1 MLKEASAIGPAPIY
15 AFDGEHGDDNTL
27 SILPV
32 PMPKNSSRL
41 QGILKG
47 WGSRKSSGDTEASM
61 PVGLKVVRIREPNRG
76 SLGAV
81 RIRDATQSPVK
92 TSYLET
98 EHSGQTYVRPAQGPQ

>member
-1 MLKEASAIGPAPIY
+1 MTSTIRGGCTPKLVIANQGDAETQASTWPVLKEASAISPAPIY
-15 AFDGEHGDDNTL
+15 AFEGEHGDDNTS

-32 PMPKNSSRL
+32 PKNSSRL

-47 WGSRKSSGDTEASM
+47 WGSRMSSGDTEASM

-81 RIRDATQSPVK
+81 RD
-92 TSYLET
+92 
-98 EHSGQTYVRPAQGPQ
+98 